1 MAWSYLMRAL
11 GLLPLAVA
19 AGAFICPAQA
29 QQDASTTRI
38 EPRPIYGA
46 VVTIEHG
53 VRVYRPVPPTT
64 RLIVNPEGVPMML
77 NIGDPAGTY
86 GYWRR

>member
-1 MAWSYLMRAL
+1 MRSL
-11 GLLPLAVA
+11 GLSALAVI
-19 AGAFICPAQA
+19 AGAHICPAQA

-64 RLIVNPEGVPMML
+64 HLIVNPEGVPMML
-77 NIGDPAGTY
+77 NIGDPARTY

>member
-1 MAWSYLMRAL
+1 MAWSILMRAL
-11 GLLPLAVA
+11 GLLALVA
-19 AGAFICPAQA
+19 PAFAHICPAQA
-29 QQDASTTRI
+29 QQDPSTTRI

-46 VVTIEHG
+46 VFTIEHG

-77 NIGDPAGTY
+77 NIGDPGTY
-86 GYWRR
+86 WHWRR

>member
-1 MAWSYLMRAL
+1 MRAL
-11 GLLPLAVA
+11 GLLPLAA
-19 AGAFICPAQA
+19 AAAALACPAQA

-38 EPRPIYGA
+38 ESRPIYGA
-46 VVTIEHG
+46 IVTIEHG

-77 NIGDPAGTY
+77 NIGDPAGIY

>member
-1 MAWSYLMRAL
+1 MRAF
-11 GLLPLAVA
+11 GLLPLAA
-19 AGAFICPAQA
+19 TAGALAYPARA

-46 VVTIEHG
+46 IVTIEHG

-77 NIGDPAGTY
+77 NIGDPAGIY
-86 GYWRR
+86 EYWRR